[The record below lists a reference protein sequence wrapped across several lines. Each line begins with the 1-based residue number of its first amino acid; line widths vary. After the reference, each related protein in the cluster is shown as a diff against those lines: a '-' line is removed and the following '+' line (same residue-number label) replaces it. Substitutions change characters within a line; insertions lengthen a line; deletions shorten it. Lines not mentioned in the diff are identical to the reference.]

1 MVETI
6 LLIGNCG
13 SGKTWCMIN
22 LIKKLE
28 LNTKARIGKV
38 IFQTD
43 GSVSVLGNYEG
54 STFQGSDKLSMS
66 VMTDFAILRKM
77 QRKNSMN
84 VICEGDRFMNKK
96 FISMFQPIVI
106 KITDDGENGRSLRGS
121 SQSMRQV
128 KSIKTRVE
136 NTPFN
141 KAAKNSSEALEMI
154 MHLLNE

>member
-1 MVETI
+1 
-6 LLIGNCG
+6 
-13 SGKTWCMIN
+13 MIN

-43 GSVSVLGNYEG
+43 GIVSVLGNYEG

-77 QRKNSMN
+77 QKKNSMN

-96 FISMFQPIVI
+96 FISMFQPIVV

-121 SQSMRQV
+121 SQSTRQI

-136 NTPFN
+136 NTTFN

-154 MHLLNE
+154 IDLLNE